1 MLRACAPA
9 VCLCAVCVRAQV
21 EDLALVLRAA
31 VAELYG
37 LTIQ

>member
-1 MLRACAPA
+1 MQA
-9 VCLCAVCVRAQV
+9 VAAGAGRWQV

-37 LTIQ
+37 LAI